1 MRISCHVVPRAL
13 INRSSHVTAE
23 VLSPSKTGGMIS
35 FMQKCTFLRN
45 NATALPVAR
54 SSGIWLSEAQKACQ
68 SETVSFGQ
76 KGRRHSESGK
86 KGGEN
91 GRTSSLNFH
100 LMSPPEMQTLPQPTA
115 ICRLQKRRPNPI
127 LNSSPLPAQL
137 CQLCVLSYSQYGM
150 ITSIST
156 GQPFWRKTE

>member
-1 MRISCHVVPRAL
+1 MRISCHVVPKAL

-23 VLSPSKTGGMIS
+23 VLFSLQDGWYDFFHAEMP
-35 FMQKCTFLRN
+35 FLRN

-54 SSGIWLSEAQKACQ
+54 SSGIWLSEAQKACRRWTSQ
-68 SETVSFGQ
+68 ALGR
-76 KGRRHSESGK
+76 KGRSAVSQE
-86 KGGEN
+86 KGRGEWKDFL
-91 GRTSSLNFH
+91 LNFH
-100 LMSPPEMQTLPQPTA
+100 LMSPPEMQTLPQPTSSA
-115 ICRLQKRRPNPI
+115 DFRRRPNPV

>member
-13 INRSSHVTAE
+13 INRSSCGTAE

-100 LMSPPEMQTLPQPTA
+100 LMSPPEMQTLPQPTS

>member
-1 MRISCHVVPRAL
+1 MV
-13 INRSSHVTAE
+13 
-23 VLSPSKTGGMIS
+23 GMIS
-35 FMQKCTFLRN
+35 FMLKCTFLRN

-54 SSGIWLSEAQKACQ
+54 SSGIWLSEAQKAYR

-76 KGRRHSESGK
+76 NGRRQSESGT

-100 LMSPPEMQTLPQPTA
+100 LMSPPETQTLPQPPS
-115 ICRLQKRRPNPI
+115 ICRRQKRRPNPL
-127 LNSSPLPAQL
+127 LNSSPLPAQS
-137 CQLCVLSYSQYGM
+137 CQLCVLSNSQYGM

-156 GQPFWRKTE
+156 GQPSWRKTD

>member
-13 INRSSHVTAE
+13 INRSSRVTAE

-54 SSGIWLSEAQKACQ
+54 SSGIWLSEAQKACR

-76 KGRRHSESGK
+76 KGRRRSESGK

-100 LMSPPEMQTLPQPTA
+100 LMSPPEMQTLPQPTS
-115 ICRLQKRRPNPI
+115 ICRLQKRRPNPV